1 MKQLLIIAVSLLTL
15 ITGVGAHPVH
25 NCVHKHV
32 IKAKHS
38 YQTIVI
44 NNDIDVVI
52 TESALTEIYVSG
64 GKKDVQSV
72 TYFVKKGVLYIQSK
86 NGSLK
91 GKATVH
97 VPVSNLKQIEIN
109 GRSTVTSN
117 GTLSSSLLKVLVNG
131 EARFDLKNFGEI
143 LFEADEAIDLN
154 FEKQN
159 KEQHLLHM
167 KVNSAALAEADAQM
181 DTLVIKNI
189 Q

>member
-64 GKKDVQSV
+64 